1 MANRPRHRQR
11 WPSSK
16 LRSPGYVRNWP
27 ARRWGTT
34 SKKPVAY
41 FAEVAPQGTH
51 PRRQRL
57 PSGGEVAGAA
67 DLARHA
73 TALSASGCPR
83 GVYAYER
90 LRVASRV
97 AHDGVSRQAAGTRR
111 VHAGSQAQGF
121 ATGLDNT
128 GPLRRRMGALRP
140 ATALP
145 CHGPG
150 RRLQPHTAGSKEPA
164 VPGIRCKRAGPGTA
178 DCHRPH
184 GGEQGMAGRSE
195 GSLQRRDLG
204 LGIGRCAG
212 RSGSQVKCCLP
223 WTRSTSRREHRST
236 TGDTRRRP
244 ELGSQV
250 APSIASGSTSSTTT
264 GAGKAGRATWRQR
277 PSRDKTSPMRACE
290 CSNNRSPFVPL
301 VRTSPRLAAS

>member
-1 MANRPRHRQR
+1 
-11 WPSSK
+11 
-16 LRSPGYVRNWP
+16 
-27 ARRWGTT
+27 
-34 SKKPVAY
+34 
-41 FAEVAPQGTH
+41 
-51 PRRQRL
+51 
-57 PSGGEVAGAA
+57 
-67 DLARHA
+67 
-73 TALSASGCPR
+73 
-83 GVYAYER
+83 
-90 LRVASRV
+90 
-97 AHDGVSRQAAGTRR
+97 
-111 VHAGSQAQGF
+111 
-121 ATGLDNT
+121 
-128 GPLRRRMGALRP
+128 MGALRP

-145 CHGPG
+145 RHGPG

-164 VPGIRCKRAGPGTA
+164 VPGVRCKRAAPGAA

-184 GGEQGMAGRSE
+184 GGGQGMAGRSE

-250 APSIASGSTSSTTT
+250 TPSITSGSTSSTTT
-264 GAGKAGRATWRQR
+264 SAGKAGRATWRQR

-290 CSNNRSPFVPL
+290 CSNSRSPFVPL
-301 VRTSPRLAAS
+301 VRTSPSLGSKLSEATRPTRSPAAIPGTTEPGSPVPTWESRHGSWRCSTTGLSHRCRGAHPGRLFCVR